1 MDALSCHRGADQ
13 ASSQPGEERAHDY
26 EQEQCRAL
34 AVLYLEDVIDS
45 LGLCC
50 DSKHEAECI
59 GPQRSTIA
67 LCCQRAVANCPV
79 GPAVPPTVQTSE
91 TRSTRGLSP
100 KLWIPIFWL
109 GPPLR
114 DPYLVKSKRFW
125 AERTMVQTKHEAEAN
140 VRGALLS
147 AGRKVYSSKYE
158 LMFLS
163 APEDARPTPP
173 TLVGVLTQ
181 RGVSSR
187 LARADAPCFSGK

>member
-1 MDALSCHRGADQ
+1 M
-13 ASSQPGEERAHDY
+13 
-26 EQEQCRAL
+26 
-34 AVLYLEDVIDS
+34 IDS

-67 LCCQRAVANCPV
+67 LCCQQAVANCPAGPA

-91 TRSTRGLSP
+91 ARSTPGLSP

-114 DPYLVKSKRFW
+114 DPYLVKSRRFW
-125 AERTMVQTKHEAEAN
+125 AERTIVQTKHEAEAN
-140 VRGALLS
+140 VRGALPS
-147 AGRKVYSSKYE
+147 AGRKVCSSKYE
-158 LMFLS
+158 LMFLA

-173 TLVGVLTQ
+173 ALW
-181 RGVSSR
+181 
-187 LARADAPCFSGK
+187 AY